1 MNGEIIIIIIKG
13 ISQDICVLDSS
24 DILQMNMNNDS
35 LTIFI
40 QSLDILGGTRT

>member
-1 MNGEIIIIIIKG
+1 MIIIIIKG
-13 ISQDICVLDSS
+13 IYICVLDSS